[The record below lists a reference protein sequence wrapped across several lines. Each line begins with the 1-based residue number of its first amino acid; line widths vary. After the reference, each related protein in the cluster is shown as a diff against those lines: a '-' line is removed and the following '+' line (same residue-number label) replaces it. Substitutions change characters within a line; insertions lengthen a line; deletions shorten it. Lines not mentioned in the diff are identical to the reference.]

1 MFIQMKNV
9 YQNRKTSK
17 RVVRVDEIR
26 SKYRTNEM
34 CALDVRYGADVD
46 LIEIWKESK
55 WTNERNN
62 NNEKTNIIQRPWQ
75 LRPLQFVANENRTTE
90 LYARRKIGFLCD
102 DDDARGK
109 AKSQARINY
118 ILDSICVPTYVL
130 PYYKIRSKFQR
141 KRKREDT
148 GQFWIWFDSDEVMRP
163 ENLVYLSCF
172 GYFRCHW
179 MCGVAF
185 AFFSYV
191 CCFLL
196 LINLD
201 HLLNC
206 A

>member
-75 LRPLQFVANENRTTE
+75 LRPLQFVATKIARLNFMRVERKVFCAMMMTHE
-90 LYARRKIGFLCD
+90 ARRNLKRELIIFWTLFACLLTYYHIIKFGANFRE
-102 DDDARGK
+102 RG
-109 AKSQARINY
+109 SERTRDSFEF
-118 ILDSICVPTYVL
+118 DSILMRLCAQKISYTWAVLDISVVIGCVVL
-130 PYYKIRSKFQR
+130 LLPS
-141 KRKREDT
+141 
-148 GQFWIWFDSDEVMRP
+148 
-163 ENLVYLSCF
+163 
-172 GYFRCHW
+172 FR
-179 MCGVAF
+179 MFVVF
-185 AFFSYV
+185 FFS
-191 CCFLL
+191 
-196 LINLD
+196 
-201 HLLNC
+201 
-206 A
+206 